1 MNPLLTTQE
10 QAFSIATLA
19 VRLGLVALATFVSVR
34 ITYLLIGRIEHAIR
48 DEARGAEA
56 AREKR
61 AKTIGSVLRSV
72 SRGLIVLIGVLMAVH
87 ELGLDITPALAAA
100 GGFGV
105 AAGLGAQS
113 LIKDWITG
121 FFFIQDNQFA
131 VGDVIRVAGVSGTVE
146 MLTLRHTELRD
157 SEGFIH
163 FIPNGD
169 IKVETNLT
177 KSWSTPLVRI
187 PISLVE
193 DPDRVIAV
201 IEAMLANFRE
211 SPRMKGHLLEG
222 PRILGIDDVSTGQ
235 FSLLLQAKT
244 VPEQRLFVA
253 RALRLAILE
262 RLRAEGIS
270 LHTAAGTEGTPPA
283 PPAPAP
289 EDEGR

>member
-72 SRGLIVLIGVLMAVH
+72 SRGLIILIGVLMAVH

-113 LIKDWITG
+113 LIKDWIAG

-131 VGDVIRVAGVSGTVE
+131 VGDVI
-146 MLTLRHTELRD
+146 L
-157 SEGFIH
+157 
-163 FIPNGD
+163 
-169 IKVETNLT
+169 
-177 KSWSTPLVRI
+177 
-187 PISLVE
+187 ISLPTE
-193 DPDRVIAV
+193 EPGGIFGGPPRVKRLRVGSI
-201 IEAMLANFRE
+201 FRSGLYE
-211 SPRMKGHLLEG
+211 YDSSFGIVLLETAQSFFVLNRG
-222 PRILGIDDVSTGQ
+222 VTGFRSWGDELYEKDREKNSAHDGILPWLMANG
-235 FSLLLQAKT
+235 
-244 VPEQRLFVA
+244 
-253 RALRLAILE
+253 
-262 RLRAEGIS
+262 
-270 LHTAAGTEGTPPA
+270 
-283 PPAPAP
+283 
-289 EDEGR
+289 